1 MARRSSRRIWAGRA
15 VAALIGAG
23 LVGYLAVVGLDTADK
38 LASVT
43 GAVAALA
50 ALAAPYVLP
59 QSGRSRPTDPPPV
72 SGTASQTSP
81 PGAPP
86 GPAARVDLRG
96 ARGVQINESGGNVQS
111 NTFHDPRD

>member
-1 MARRSSRRIWAGRA
+1 MARRSSRRIWAGRV

-23 LVGYLAVVGLDTADK
+23 LVGYLAVVGLETADK

-43 GAVAALA
+43 GALAALA

-59 QSGRSRPTDPPPV
+59 LSGRSLPASPPPV
-72 SGTASQTSP
+72 SGTASPTSP
-81 PGAPP
+81 PGSVP
-86 GPAARVDLRG
+86 RVDLRG